1 MCLSV
6 DCDRNL
12 AMIRSDRSLFGLC
25 VGSATASLEAAVTD
39 YKTRPL
45 VGGARAR
52 ALRERWAAVHKSV
65 FAKLVAT
72 VGTMAACLLILVGVF
87 FWLIVGPNLNAM
99 VGRFVEEY
107 MRNLAASSPDFET
120 AKRLSARLD
129 LQVRYEGPDGSWS
142 TASDLPTIRD
152 VEQGRVS
159 RPSGGL
165 LRRAYYVAPAAN
177 TGTYLFAWNFGGRMY
192 KAHIA
197 LLLVLML
204 IMAAVVVTALVV
216 LKRLLRPLR
225 ELNDGV
231 ARLSAGQLDVVLP
244 GGARDEFG
252 MLTDAFNQMVR
263 RVREMIRAR
272 DQLLLDV
279 SHELRSPVTRMK
291 VALELLPHG
300 DQRTHI
306 ATDVDE
312 MERMIAELL
321 ELERLRDGRGIK
333 TVRQDLMPL
342 LRDVAET
349 FKNRTPGV
357 RIVSTSREAE
367 VDVDGEEVRTVI
379 RNLLDNAARYSL
391 STSRLVESSVT
402 QNAESVMIRVMDDGV
417 GIPEGDIE
425 RVFEPFFRVDRS
437 RSKSTGGYGL
447 GLSIC
452 KRVMESH
459 GGSIAIE
466 CQAGCGTSFVLTFP
480 KTTFMIPP

>member
-1 MCLSV
+1 M
-6 DCDRNL
+6 
-12 AMIRSDRSLFGLC
+12 
-25 VGSATASLEAAVTD
+25 TD

-52 ALRERWAAVHKSV
+52 ALRERWAAVRKSV

-72 VGTMAACLLILVGVF
+72 MGTMAACLLLLVGVF
-87 FWLIVGPNLNAM
+87 FWLIVSPNLNAM

-107 MRNLAASSPDFET
+107 MRTLAASSPDFET
-120 AKRLSARLD
+120 AKRLGARLD

-142 TASDLPTIRD
+142 TASDLPSIKD
-152 VEQGRVS
+152 LEQGRVS
-159 RPSGGL
+159 KPGRAH
-165 LRRAYYVAPAAN
+165 LRQGYYVAPAPNA
-177 TGTYLFAWNFGGRMY
+177 GAYLFAWDFGGRMY
-192 KAHIA
+192 EAHIG
-197 LLLVLML
+197 LLVVLLL
-204 IMAAVVVTALVV
+204 IMAAVVLTALAV

-225 ELNDGV
+225 VLSDGV

-244 GGARDEFG
+244 NGARDEFG

-263 RVREMIRAR
+263 RVREMVRAR

-291 VALELLPHG
+291 VALELLPDG
-300 DQRTHI
+300 VQRTHM

-333 TVRQDLMPL
+333 PVCQDLMPL
-342 LRDVAET
+342 LRDVAES
-349 FKNRTPGV
+349 FQNRPPGV
-357 RIVSTSREAE
+357 RIVSTSREAH
-367 VDVDGEEVRTVI
+367 VDVDGEKVRTVL
-379 RNLLDNAARYSL
+379 RNLLENAAKYSL
-391 STSRLVESSVT
+391 SASRPVEVSVT
-402 QNAESVMIRVMDDGV
+402 QNSDTIMIRVTDDGV

-459 GGSIAIE
+459 GGSIAVE
-466 CQAGCGTSFVLTFP
+466 RQAGCGTSFVLTFP
-480 KTTFMIPP
+480 KTAFVNST